1 MFIICFFYDILK
13 MRLYIIC
20 KKRGCGI
27 MKKRINVTIGGNDYR
42 LVSAENEEY
51 TRKVAA
57 HVDGK
62 VQELLSMGNFSII
75 DAAILTS
82 VNLADEYFK
91 ALETAESLR
100 SQVKDYLEDSGRMK
114 MEIADLKRQLDR
126 YKK

>member
-1 MFIICFFYDILK
+1 
-13 MRLYIIC
+13 
-20 KKRGCGI
+20 

-51 TRKVAA
+51 TRKVAT

-62 VQELLSMGNFSII
+62 IQELLAMGNVSII

>member
-1 MFIICFFYDILK
+1 
-13 MRLYIIC
+13 
-20 KKRGCGI
+20 